1 MATPKAILSKVPA
14 TKESSG
20 SDSAIKELI
29 SRAFSTRNL
38 LHFKHWNTKSFAEHG
53 AVGELY
59 DSIISDIDEIVEVYQ
74 GKFGL
79 LSGLSTPFASEPSDM
94 CAHVKAEASWVEDNQ
109 NAISNGNAAISAI
122 VDVLVGHYHKATYK
136 LENLK

>member
-1 MATPKAILSKVPA
+1 MASPKAIMSKIP
-14 TKESSG
+14 TS
-20 SDSAIKELI
+20 SDSSIKELI

-53 AVGELY
+53 AVGGLY
-59 DSIISDIDEIVEVYQ
+59 DAIIEDIDEIVEVYQ

-79 LSGLSTPFASEPSDM
+79 LTGLTTPSVSEPADI
-94 CAHVKAEASWVEDNQ
+94 CAHVKQEAQWVE
-109 NAISNGNAAISAI
+109 SNRSAI
-122 VDVLVGHYHKATYK
+122 ACGTPSIENLVDTLVGHYHKTVYK